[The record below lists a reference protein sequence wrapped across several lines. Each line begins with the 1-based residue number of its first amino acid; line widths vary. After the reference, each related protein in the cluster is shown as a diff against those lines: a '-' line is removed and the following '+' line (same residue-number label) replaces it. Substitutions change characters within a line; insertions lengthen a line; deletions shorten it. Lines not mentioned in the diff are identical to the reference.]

1 MIGIFDSG
9 VGGFCA
15 YQEARRLLPRENIL
29 YLADRKNAPY
39 GTKSEDEI
47 IALTRADIKRLKNA
61 GARKI
66 LIACCTA
73 SSIHHKLDDEERQIS
88 LPIITPAA
96 EIAAKNAKR
105 ILVIATEHTAKSSA
119 FKREIAKFSDSEVFE
134 IAAQRLVSLVEGGC
148 RDGRIN
154 EECRRQTLAIRER
167 ARDLN
172 ADCLILGCTHFSH
185 LEREFSRL
193 MPKIKIISPA
203 KVGARALVRSLSGE
217 KIEQGRIIYG

>member
-96 EIAAKNAKR
+96 EIAAKSAKR

-119 FKREIAKFSDSEVFE
+119 FKMEIAKFSDSEVFE

-148 RDGRIN
+148 RDGRIS
-154 EECRRQTLAIRER
+154 EECRRQTLGIRET
-167 ARDLN
+167 ARKLN

>member
-96 EIAAKNAKR
+96 EIAAKSAKR

-154 EECRRQTLAIRER
+154 EECRRQTLGIRET

-172 ADCLILGCTHFSH
+172 ADCLILGCTHFPH
-185 LEREFSRL
+185 LQGHIAAML
-193 MPKIKIISPA
+193 PGVNLISPSREGALEIA
-203 KVGARALVRSLSGE
+203 KSTEDRGG
-217 KIEQGRIIYG
+217 GRTVFL